1 MSVILMTTLFCKT
14 LILQWETS
22 CWSPSG
28 LIKIVN
34 IKDSSRWHETHYF
47 PNNSGPY
54 KLVFDRR
61 GFIVFSGAEQISAF
75 GSFHFVVSLCFA
87 INVKVDFLKVLRFS
101 FPVPVVSSPA
111 RFCRRKHKKSLLLA
125 LRAREKIWARLVGES
140 NVKAVNA
147 NYRHMKALHFYW
159 TAVSCP
165 SME

>member
-28 LIKIVN
+28 LIKTVN
-34 IKDSSRWHETHYF
+34 IKDSSRWHETNYF
-47 PNNSGPY
+47 PNNSGPQTG
-54 KLVFDRR
+54 FDRR
-61 GFIVFSGAEQISAF
+61 GFIVFSGADQISAF
-75 GSFHFVVSLCFA
+75 GSFHFV
-87 INVKVDFLKVLRFS
+87 VDFLKVLRFS

-111 RFCRRKHKKSLLLA
+111 RFCRRKRKKSLLLA

-140 NVKAVNA
+140 NVKAVNG